1 MRKRYAVL
9 TFGAKKIY
17 EVPAESA
24 QDVFVLATFDASCGL
39 YFFYAS
45 DNDYSIITEVQ
56 KEALASTTLFINDG
70 AKA

>member
-1 MRKRYAVL
+1 MKKKYVVL

-24 QDVFVLATFDASCGL
+24 ADLFVLATYDTSCGL

-45 DNDYSIITEVQ
+45 DNDYSIIAEVQ
-56 KEALASTTLFINDG
+56 KEAFTSTTLFINDG

>member
-1 MRKRYAVL
+1 MKKKYVTL
-9 TFGAKKIY
+9 PFGAKKVY

-24 QDVFVLATFDASCGL
+24 NDAFILATFDKSCGV

-56 KEALASTTLFINDG
+56 KEAYTTTVLFNNDG
-70 AKA
+70 AKV

>member
-1 MRKRYAVL
+1 MKQKYAVL

-17 EVPAESA
+17 EVPAESEH
-24 QDVFVLATFDASCGL
+24 DMFVLATFDASCGL

-56 KEALASTTLFINDG
+56 KEAFTSTTLFVNDG